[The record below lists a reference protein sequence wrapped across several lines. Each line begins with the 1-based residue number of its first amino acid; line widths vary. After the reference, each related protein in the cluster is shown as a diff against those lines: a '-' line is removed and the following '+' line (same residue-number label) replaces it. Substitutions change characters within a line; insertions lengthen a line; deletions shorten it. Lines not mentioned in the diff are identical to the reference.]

1 MCQADTTKRLL
12 SLDHPEA
19 RKHEKGRGAFSL
31 LNREKNPTQKEKAPT
46 SSVQLIKGQ
55 IANHSYKFSSERA

>member
-1 MCQADTTKRLL
+1 MCQADMTKHLL

-31 LNREKNPTQKEKAPT
+31 LNSEKNPTQKEKAPT
-46 SSVQLIKGQ
+46 SSMQLIKGQ
-55 IANHSYKFSSERA
+55 IANHSYKFSS